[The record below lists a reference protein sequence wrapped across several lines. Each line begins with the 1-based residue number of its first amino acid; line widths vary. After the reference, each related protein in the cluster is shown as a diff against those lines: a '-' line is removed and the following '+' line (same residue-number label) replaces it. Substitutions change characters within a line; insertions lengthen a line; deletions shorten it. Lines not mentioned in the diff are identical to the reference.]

1 MHIIVLPTD
10 LSNSDDDYD
19 RHGALE
25 EFTGSHKGIGTVSH
39 SLPSKDIDGEEG
51 QFDIGATRNV
61 KSALRCLPSTYNI
74 YEFVLH
80 FVVWFFT
87 PQGTVELHSVP
98 TKYCIESENRAY
110 DTHLLKR
117 NNAFAV
123 VVPTR
128 LVFLLLWLPISAAHK
143 TKTDVQ

>member
-39 SLPSKDIDGEEG
+39 SLLGEDIDGEEG
-51 QFDIGATRNV
+51 QYDRGATRNV
-61 KSALRCLPSTYNI
+61 KSTLLCLPSTYNI

-80 FVVWFFT
+80 FVVVLYT
-87 PQGTVELHSVP
+87 TG
-98 TKYCIESENRAY
+98 NR
-110 DTHLLKR
+110 
-117 NNAFAV
+117 
-123 VVPTR
+123 
-128 LVFLLLWLPISAAHK
+128 
-143 TKTDVQ
+143 

>member
-39 SLPSKDIDGEEG
+39 YLLGKDIDGEEG

-98 TKYCIESENRAY
+98 TL
-110 DTHLLKR
+110 H
-117 NNAFAV
+117 
-123 VVPTR
+123 
-128 LVFLLLWLPISAAHK
+128 
-143 TKTDVQ
+143 